1 MMTFVLVILGVL
13 AAAVALFLLLAWVF
27 RRGEDLS
34 RYDSPVD
41 PAAFESCGDPGGPS
55 PGHAGAVAAIE
66 KLRPQAEGLSRGG
79 MIRFARQFMEDLPS
93 GKRFDCEFRP
103 VEADGVR
110 CEWVLAPGADPERR
124 VLYLHGGAFIAG
136 SPHSHRAATCRF
148 SAVARAAV
156 LAVDYRL
163 MPENTRLDLVADCQA
178 AYRWLLDNGPQG
190 PGPARRVY
198 FGGDSAGGNLV
209 LVLSAWARDA
219 GLRQPDAVVALS
231 PLTDSTYTSPSI
243 RGNLATDTLLSTL
256 FGRLAR
262 VPQSVLS
269 WMFVLDNRLRPVN
282 PLVSP
287 VRGDLSGL
295 PPTLLQVSE
304 SEILY
309 DDARRYVNKALAAG
323 TPARLQSWPGLLHV
337 WQLFY
342 PEIPEAGA
350 AWRRVGDFIDAV
362 DAQKPG
368 ST

>member
-1 MMTFVLVILGVL
+1 MTIALTVLGIFVAAVL
-13 AAAVALFLLLAWVF
+13 AFLGLAWAL
-27 RRGEDLS
+27 RRGEDLA
-34 RYDSPVD
+34 RFDTPVD
-41 PAAFESCGDPGGPS
+41 AAAFESCGDPDGPS
-55 PGHAGAVAAIE
+55 AGHAGAVAAIE
-66 KLRPQAEGLSRGG
+66 KLRPQVEGLSRGG
-79 MIRFARQFMEDLPS
+79 MIRFARQFMEDIPA
-93 GKRFDCEFRP
+93 GRRFDCAFRP

-136 SPHSHRAATCRF
+136 SPHSHRAATSRF

-198 FGGDSAGGNLV
+198 VGGDSAGGNLV